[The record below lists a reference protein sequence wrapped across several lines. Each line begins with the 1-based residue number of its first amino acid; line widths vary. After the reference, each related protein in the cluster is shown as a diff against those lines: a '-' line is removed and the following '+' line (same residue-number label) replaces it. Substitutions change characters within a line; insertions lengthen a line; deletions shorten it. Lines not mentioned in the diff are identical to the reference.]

1 MGILGNGHEFVE
13 YLNPFKFKAAR
24 NLFMEWFDLD

>member
-1 MGILGNGHEFVE
+1 MGILGNGHEFAE
-13 YLNPFKFKAAR
+13 YSNPFELEAAR